1 MKQIIVT
8 LIVLLLMP
16 TSITLAAKGGNKPD
30 NNNSVDLESRVQ
42 NLEDRLQNS
51 DLDNDGFTP
60 AEGDCNDA
68 DASINPDMYE
78 VIDNIDNNCD
88 GLIDDCE
95 SAQEFCDGI
104 DNNCDGQVD
113 EGFDLGS
120 SCSVGIGECRSTG
133 VLVCSADGLSTEC
146 DATPGTPRTEIC
158 DGRDNDCD
166 GLVDDNIAAVST
178 EDCCSWYAES
188 YCCIENPFGGCLE
201 TCYRDVCNRNYTKRC
216 IYGSMQNVCY

>member
-1 MKQIIVT
+1 MKK
-8 LIVLLLMP
+8 LIVVLIALLLMP
-16 TSITLAAKGGNKPD
+16 TSITLAAKGGNKPT
-30 NNNSVDLESRVQ
+30 NGNDLETRVQ

-60 AEGDCNDA
+60 YEGDCNDA
-68 DASINPDMYE
+68 DYDINPGVYE
-78 VIDNIDNNCD
+78 ILDDNIDNNCD
-88 GLIDDCE
+88 GLIDDCA

-113 EGFDLGS
+113 EGFNLGTG
-120 SCSVGIGECRSTG
+120 CSEGIGECRSTG

-166 GLVDDNIAAVST
+166 GNVDDNIQDRT
-178 EDCCSWYAES
+178 T
-188 YCCIENPFGGCLE
+188 E
-201 TCYRDVCNRNYTKRC
+201 TCCDYRTDYFDCNCNPLLGCDTCSTTYCVQYYRQECIGGYFQNRC
-216 IYGSMQNVCY
+216 Y